1 MESFNLFLFTI
12 PDTWSNHGIRYLI
25 YCWSRLREQFTN
37 CPDKKQKTIIW
48 QNVSERMVEYGYYF
62 DTLACET
69 KWRELKK
76 TYMYYKSHITKKD
89 GYKNKKV
96 WPFYCD
102 MEKAINGIPYEI
114 SGITYV

>member
-1 MESFNLFLFTI
+1 MQLCNVFSFTI
-12 PDTWSNHGIRYLI
+12 LETWNDHGIRYLI
-25 YCWSRLREQFTN
+25 YCWSQLREQFAN

-48 QNVSERMVEYGYYF
+48 QNVSERMVENGYYF

-69 KWRELKK
+69 KWRDLKK
-76 TYMYYKSHITKKD
+76 SYMYYKSHITKKD

-102 MEKAINGIPYEI
+102 MEKAINGIDYDI
-114 SGITYV
+114 SGINYI